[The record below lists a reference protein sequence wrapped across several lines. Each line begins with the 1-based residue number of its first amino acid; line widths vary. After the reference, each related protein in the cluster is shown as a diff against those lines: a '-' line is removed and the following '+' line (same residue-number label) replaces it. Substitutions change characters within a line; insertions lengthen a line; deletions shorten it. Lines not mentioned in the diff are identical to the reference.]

1 MMNKTFEDVRH
12 GYGAFFDNLFLC
24 DNVDKAGMRA
34 VALHYGLDISAILGV
49 NGISEDEFNNGY
61 SVTGYEFLY
70 YMREGNFFETV
81 KLPFSCA
88 DDGCGNTV
96 FYFEAKL
103 PWEIPEWMPK
113 TKDKAKAVINEFVSV
128 LLQQDFKTSFDD
140 IL

>member
-1 MMNKTFEDVRH
+1 MNKTFEDVRH

-113 TKDKAKAVINEFVSV
+113 TKDKAKAVINELVSV
-128 LLQQDFKTSFDD
+128 LLQQDFKASFDE

>member
-1 MMNKTFEDVRH
+1 MANNFEDVSH

-24 DNVDKAGMRA
+24 DNVSKSGMSA
-34 VALHYGLDISAILGV
+34 VANHYGLDLGTILKT
-49 NGISEDEFNNGY
+49 NGISEEDFNDGY
-61 SVTGYEFLY
+61 VITGYEFLY
-70 YMREGNFFETV
+70 YLREANVFGNE
-81 KLPFSCA
+81 KIPFSCA